1 MCKEIKNTDDRCTNE
16 KVQGFHVVAVTN
28 RTLSKRPYLEQIRK
42 ICEWGPD
49 AIILREKDL
58 TEKEYKDFAEKVLA
72 ICKEYQVPCILHTFY
87 QVAMELPCDGLHLPL
102 PLLREVTA
110 GKSASGRWR
119 EKFAK
124 LGTSVHSVEEAI
136 DSEKLGATYITAGH
150 IYATDCKKGLPPR
163 GLLFLREV
171 CEAVDISVY
180 GIGGI
185 KFHMD
190 QWIELGKCG
199 AIGGCIMSGMME
211 I

>member
-1 MCKEIKNTDDRCTNE
+1 MYWTKAGFCGRLRARQKLNKGAQPRPSPRKGGRQEREE
-16 KVQGFHVVAVTN
+16 K
-28 RTLSKRPYLEQIRK
+28 R
-42 ICEWGPD
+42 D
-49 AIILREKDL
+49 MDL
-58 TEKEYKDFAEKVLA
+58 V
-72 ICKEYQVPCILHTFY
+72 
-87 QVAMELPCDGLHLPL
+87 
-102 PLLREVTA
+102 
-110 GKSASGRWR
+110 S

-136 DSEKLGATYITAGH
+136 EAEKLGATYITAGH

-199 AIGGCIMSGMME
+199 AIGGCIMSGMMKM
-211 I
+211 

>member
-58 TEKEYKDFAEKVLA
+58 TEKEYKDLAEKVLA

-110 GKSASGRWR
+110 GKSASGQWR

-136 DSEKLGATYITAGH
+136 FTLQTA
-150 IYATDCKKGLPPR
+150 KKGYRREDCSFYEKSVKLWI
-163 GLLFLREV
+163 FLYME
-171 CEAVDISVY
+171 SV
-180 GIGGI
+180 
-185 KFHMD
+185 
-190 QWIELGKCG
+190 E
-199 AIGGCIMSGMME
+199 
-211 I
+211 

>member
-1 MCKEIKNTDDRCTNE
+1 M
-16 KVQGFHVVAVTN
+16 
-28 RTLSKRPYLEQIRK
+28 
-42 ICEWGPD
+42 
-49 AIILREKDL
+49 REKDL
-58 TEKEYKDFAEKVLA
+58 TEKEYKDLAEKVLA

-136 DSEKLGATYITAGH
+136 EAEKLGATYITAGH
-150 IYATDCKKGLPPR
+150 VYATDCKKGLPPR

-185 KFHMD
+185 KFHMGRVD
-190 QWIELGKCG
+190 RIGKMWSNWWVYHVWHDENVKNRKRG
-199 AIGGCIMSGMME
+199 RGFSRKSPSPFAVAPVPF
-211 I
+211 

>member
-1 MCKEIKNTDDRCTNE
+1 M
-16 KVQGFHVVAVTN
+16 
-28 RTLSKRPYLEQIRK
+28 
-42 ICEWGPD
+42 
-49 AIILREKDL
+49 REKDL
-58 TEKEYKDFAEKVLA
+58 TEKEYKDLAEKVLA

-136 DSEKLGATYITAGH
+136 EAEKIGATYITAGH

-199 AIGGCIMSGMME
+199 AIGGCIMSGMMKM
-211 I
+211 